1 MLLLTLFA
9 FVAGAGTAISPCVLP
24 VLPALLSAGATG
36 GRRRPFGIVLGHAV
50 TFTITIV
57 GLSELVDG
65 VGLGDGITR
74 SIAIFALLLFG
85 LAVLIPAIGD
95 RLEAPLSRLARFG
108 PKNTSGDG
116 FWSGVA
122 IGGALGFVYAPCA
135 GPILAAVITV
145 SAASG
150 QTLAIGL
157 GYAAGSS
164 LVLLGL
170 ALGGRR
176 VIDRVRASGR
186 GPLVQRTIGVVMVA
200 TAVAMVADLDIRF
213 QTAIASHLP
222 AAVVNP
228 TKALEDSGS
237 VKGRLADLRGRSRFQ
252 ERQDA
257 ALATQP
263 PAPAPAPP
271 AGAAAPTGPG
281 LPGVQTP
288 ELAKLGPAPE
298 FRGTQRWWN
307 TPGNRPLTLA
317 GLKGKVVLIDFWTYT
332 CINCI
337 RTLPYLKAW
346 NEKYASK
353 GLTIA
358 GVHAPEFAFEK
369 KRANVVAAIRQN
381 GLKYPVVQDNDMKTW
396 NAWGNQYWP
405 AKYLIDAEGQVRYVH
420 FGEGDYEETEAA
432 IRTLLAEADAKTDF
446 GDGVKPKNTITV
458 TGSQVSPE
466 TYLGSERASGFVPVG
481 PTEGTDDYQAAPAA
495 DLELNAF
502 TLGGRW
508 KADAESATAVSGA
521 TLDARVQAR
530 RVYLVLASK
539 GEQERT
545 VTVKVDG
552 KPYRKV
558 KVARQ
563 ELYELVDLPSAKAF
577 LLHLDVPD
585 GVSGF
590 AFTFG

>member
-1 MLLLTLFA
+1 LLLLTLFA

-50 TFTITIV
+50 TFTVTIV
-57 GLSELVDG
+57 GLSEVVDG

-74 SIAIFALLLFG
+74 SIAIFALLAFG

-108 PKNTSGDG
+108 PKDTGGDG

-150 QTLAIGL
+150 QTLLVGL

-176 VIDRVRASGR
+176 VIDRVRAGGR
-186 GPLVQRTIGVVMVA
+186 GPLVQRAIGVVMVA
-200 TAVAMVADLDIRF
+200 TAIAMVADLDVRF

-222 AAVVNP
+222 DAVVNP
-228 TKALEDSGS
+228 TKGLEDSDS
-237 VKGRLADLRGRSRFQ
+237 VKNRLADLRGKSRFE

-257 ALATQP
+257 ARAAK
-263 PAPAPAPP
+263 APT
-271 AGAAAPTGPG
+271 AAAAAGSVADDPG
-281 LPGVQTP
+281 LPGVVTP
-288 ELAKLGPAPE
+288 ELADLGPAPE
-298 FRGTQRWWN
+298 FRGNQRWWN
-307 TPGNRPLTLA
+307 TPGDKPLTLA
-317 GLKGKVVLIDFWTYT
+317 GLKGKVVLVDFWTYT

-346 NEKYASK
+346 NAKYASK
-353 GLTIA
+353 GLTIV

-369 KRANVVAAIRQN
+369 KASNVTDAIRQN
-381 GLKYPVVQDNDMKTW
+381 GLEYPIAQDNDMATW

-405 AKYLIDAEGQVRYVH
+405 AKYLIDAKGEVRYVH
-420 FGEGDYEETEAA
+420 FGEGDYEESEAA
-432 IRTLLAEADAKTDF
+432 IRALLAERGSTGLGAGAKAKD
-446 GDGVKPKNTITV
+446 TIP
-458 TGSQVSPE
+458 VSRTQITPE
-466 TYLGSERASGFVPVG
+466 TYLGTARAQGFVPSG
-481 PTEGTDDYQAAPAA
+481 PRDGTQTYKPATGE
-495 DLELNAF
+495 DLPLNAF
-502 TLGGRW
+502 SLGGTW
-508 KADAESATAVSGA
+508 KADAESATAVSGSTIDA
-521 TLDARVQAR
+521 TFQAAH
-530 RVYLVLASK
+530 VYLVLASA
-539 GEQERT
+539 GDRARPVQ
-545 VTVKVDG
+545 VSVDG
-552 KPYRKV
+552 RRTKTV
-558 KVARQ
+558 SVTRQ
-563 ELYELVDLPSAKAF
+563 KLYTLVDLPKTGQHA
-577 LLHLDVPD
+577 LHLDLPP
-585 GVSGF
+585 GVSAF